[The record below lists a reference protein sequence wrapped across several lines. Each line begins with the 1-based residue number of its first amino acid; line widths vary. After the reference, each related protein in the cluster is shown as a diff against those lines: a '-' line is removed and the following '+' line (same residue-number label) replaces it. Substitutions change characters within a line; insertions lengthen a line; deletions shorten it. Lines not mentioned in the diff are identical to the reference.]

1 MSLFL
6 KKLLGIGFQIYTFS
20 KLFSNVKFCDHTKLL
35 STINTVHGLS
45 PKACLKPSS
54 KNMESERN
62 RGGSMLLGLNL
73 QPLQTIQRHYIYR
86 KEQNMFLVS
95 RSCTTA
101 QWLMFRMTAKH
112 NILHRLLKIVTK
124 NKGGNTLKKKKYF
137 LYALWLLC
145 QTYCSHVPIYWHI
158 FLLML
163 AFLESGMLTF
173 IENPPEEHAKYKN
186 CRWFCSVFLTT
197 LTIHVDG

>member
-112 NILHRLLKIVTK
+112 NILHRLLKIV
-124 NKGGNTLKKKKYF
+124 
-137 LYALWLLC
+137 C
-145 QTYCSHVPIYWHI
+145 
-158 FLLML
+158 
-163 AFLESGMLTF
+163 
-173 IENPPEEHAKYKN
+173 
-186 CRWFCSVFLTT
+186 T
-197 LTIHVDG
+197 LTIVSNILQSCTHLLTHISSYACFSRIRNANLYRKSSWRAC